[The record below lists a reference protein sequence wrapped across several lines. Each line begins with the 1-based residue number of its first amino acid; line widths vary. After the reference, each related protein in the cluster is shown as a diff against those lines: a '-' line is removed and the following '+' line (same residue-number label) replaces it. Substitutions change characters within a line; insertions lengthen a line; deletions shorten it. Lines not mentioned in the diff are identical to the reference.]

1 MTGGKGL
8 FLVVGKALVK
18 ARRQETADHGSMPVG
33 MEAPLI
39 YCTTMAT
46 GGETLFPIS
55 PNSHLEAKSTGHF
68 FSTAHSTHPAPI

>member
-1 MTGGKGL
+1 LTGGKGL

-55 PNSHLEAKSTGHF
+55 PNSHLEAKSTGLF

>member
-8 FLVVGKALVK
+8 FPVVGKALVK

-39 YCTTMAT
+39 YW
-46 GGETLFPIS
+46 TLFPIF
-55 PNSHLEAKSTGHF
+55 PNSHLEAKSTGLL
-68 FSTAHSTHPAPI
+68 FSTAHSTHPATV